1 MVPANNNNYNN
12 GYNNYNNNSHRS
24 NTWLPDIFD
33 DFFGHDWN
41 WLTTSQKATPAY
53 NVTESDK
60 AYTVEVA
67 VPGIRKEDCKI
78 RLNDDVMTISVEKQ
92 QQLEEDGKKRRYLRK
107 EFSYSKFEQSF
118 SMPEEVDQKGVK
130 AEVKDGVLTISLP
143 KKEVKKEEEKWQNI
157 EVQ

>member
-1 MVPANNNNYNN
+1 MVPANNN
-12 GYNNYNNNSHRS
+12 YNNYNNHRANS
-24 NTWLPDIFD
+24 NWLPDIFD

-60 AYTVEVA
+60 AYTIEVA

-118 SMPEEVDQKGVK
+118 SMPEEVDQKGVH
-130 AEVKDGVLTISLP
+130 AEVKDGVLTINLP
-143 KKEVKKEEEKWQNI
+143 KREVKKEEEKWQNI

>member
-1 MVPANNNNYNN
+1 MVPANNN
-12 GYNNYNNNSHRS
+12 YNNYNNHRTNS
-24 NTWLPDIFD
+24 NWLPDIFD

-60 AYTVEVA
+60 AYTIEVA

-118 SMPEEVDQKGVK
+118 SMPEEVDQKGVR
-130 AEVKDGVLTISLP
+130 AEVKDGVLTINLP
-143 KKEVKKEEEKWQNI
+143 KREVKKEEEKWQNI

>member
-1 MVPANNNNYNN
+1 MEVTTMVPANNN
-12 GYNNYNNNSHRS
+12 YNNYNNHRA
-24 NTWLPDIFD
+24 NANWLPDIFD

-60 AYTVEVA
+60 AYTIEVA

-107 EFSYSKFEQSF
+107 EFSYSKFEQCF
-118 SMPEEVDQKGVK
+118 SMPEEVDQKAVH
-130 AEVKDGVLTISLP
+130 AEVKDGVLTINLP
-143 KKEVKKEEEKWQNI
+143 KREVKKEEEKWQNI

>member
-1 MVPANNNNYNN
+1 MVPANNNYNS
-12 GYNNYNNNSHRS
+12 NNYNRHNN
-24 NTWLPDIFD
+24 NWLPDIFD
-33 DFFGHDWN
+33 DFFGNDWN
-41 WLTTSQKATPAY
+41 WLTTSQKSTPAY

-67 VPGIRKEDCKI
+67 VPGIRKEDCKV

-118 SMPEEVDQKGVK
+118 SMPEEVDQKAVS
-130 AEVKDGVLTISLP
+130 AEVKDGVLSICLP
-143 KKEVKKEEEKWQNI
+143 KREVKKEEQQWQTV